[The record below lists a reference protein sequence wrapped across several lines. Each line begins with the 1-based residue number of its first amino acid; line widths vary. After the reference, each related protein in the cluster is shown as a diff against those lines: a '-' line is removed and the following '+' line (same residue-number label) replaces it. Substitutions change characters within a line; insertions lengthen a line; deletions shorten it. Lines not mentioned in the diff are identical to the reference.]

1 MHIEQLINKLR
12 TVSLMLNKPLE
23 NTLPHDRLIKHT
35 LIHHTRLLR
44 VLKLPRRY
52 LIVLVEYPACVVH
65 EHEVE

>member
-12 TVSLMLNKPLE
+12 TVSLMLNESLE
-23 NTLPHDRLIKHT
+23 NTLPRDRLIKHT
-35 LIHHTRLLR
+35 LIYHTRLFR

-52 LIVLVEYPACVVH
+52 LIVLVKYPARIVH